1 MAINVSEL
9 ISDPDFC
16 TTFIVEKKSS
26 GKWSKGQPVY
36 ELTRT
41 TVTGIVAPSASEDLS
56 LMPESDRKHGMKTFY
71 TDTDMR
77 LEVSD
82 TEKTSDI
89 CIWNGKRYKLING
102 WNYSNNGYY
111 KAMGELLGDDSE

>member
-1 MAINVSEL
+1 
-9 ISDPDFC
+9 
-16 TTFIVEKKSS
+16 
-26 GKWSKGQPVY
+26 
-36 ELTRT
+36 
-41 TVTGIVAPSASEDLS
+41 
-56 LMPESDRKHGMKTFY
+56 MPESDRNHGMKTFY
-71 TDTDMR
+71 TDTDIR